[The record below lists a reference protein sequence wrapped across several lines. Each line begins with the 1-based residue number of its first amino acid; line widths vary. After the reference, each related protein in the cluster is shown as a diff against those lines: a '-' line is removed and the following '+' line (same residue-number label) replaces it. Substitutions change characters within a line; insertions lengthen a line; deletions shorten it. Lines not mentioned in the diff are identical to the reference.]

1 MDQEKQRQIT
11 IYFIEEAKEHLDT
24 IERGLLN
31 LNSLLTDPES
41 VNEVF
46 RAAHSIKGG
55 AAMLGYT
62 SIQSLAH
69 NFEDNFKI
77 FREHQNLQ
85 VDQQLQTYFL
95 EGFDKLKDLISQ
107 LESPEGLGWDM
118 ADSIVRES
126 APIFEQIKRHLNT
139 LAGIKTETVPT
150 PKPQVVVPPP
160 QTTPVA
166 SAAKPPVVTPSVPV
180 SDRSLVAAFQVE
192 VPAKLR
198 DMLQCFKQPDSPKN
212 RDSLQALCD
221 QLKAIGD
228 RFGLLQWADLLQAMR
243 AVLGRPDLQFRLLAP
258 LAIREIKQAQELVL
272 AGRANAIQISPQI
285 KEVMPAGFLV
295 GEELRLQQWQTF
307 VEQVGWLQPE
317 TVRYDLNAPDGHLPA
332 PIWFESWQDND
343 LSSMRSLYE
352 TFLQKLD
359 DCEIG

>member
-11 IYFIEEAKEHLDT
+11 IYFIEEAKEHLET
-24 IERGLLN
+24 IEHGLLN
-31 LNSLLTDPES
+31 LESMLTDPEA

-69 NFEDNFKI
+69 NFEDNFKV
-77 FREHQNLQ
+77 FREHQNLK

-95 EGFDKLKDLISQ
+95 EGFDKLKDLIYQ
-107 LESPEGLGWDM
+107 LESPEGLSRDT
-118 ADSIVRES
+118 ADAIVRES
-126 APIFEQIKRHLNT
+126 APVFEQIKRHLHS
-139 LAGIKTETVPT
+139 LAGGKTEAV
-150 PKPQVVVPPP
+150 PKPPSAVPAP
-160 QTTPVA
+160 QPTAT
-166 SAAKPPVVTPSVPV
+166 SATKPPVVNTVVPA

-212 RDSLQALCD
+212 RENLQGLCD

-228 RFGLLQWADLLQAMR
+228 RFGLPQWADLLQAMR
-243 AVLGRPDLQFRLLAP
+243 AVLGNPNLQFRLLAP

-272 AGRANAIQISPQI
+272 AGHSSAIQISAQL
-285 KEVMPAGFLV
+285 KEVMPAGVLV
-295 GEELRLQQWQTF
+295 GEELRCQQWQTF
-307 VEQVGWLQPE
+307 LEQVGWLQSAS
-317 TVRYDLNAPDGHLPA
+317 VQYDLNAPDGHLPV
-332 PIWFESWQDND
+332 PIWFEPWQDSD
-343 LSSMRSLYE
+343 LANMRSLYE
-352 TFLQKLD
+352 AFLQKLG
-359 DCEIG
+359 DCEVG

>member
-11 IYFIEEAKEHLDT
+11 LYFIEEAKEHLDT

-31 LNSLLTDPES
+31 LDTLLTDPES

-77 FREHQNLQ
+77 FRENQNLK

-95 EGFDKLKDLISQ
+95 ECFDKLKDLITQ
-107 LESPEGLGWDM
+107 LESPEGLSRDA
-118 ADSIVRES
+118 ADSIVRD
-126 APIFEQIKRHLNT
+126 AIPIFEQIKRHLNS
-139 LAGIKTETVPT
+139 LAGIKPETVPAT
-150 PKPQVVVPPP
+150 PIPTPQPP
-160 QTTPVA
+160 
-166 SAAKPPVVTPSVPV
+166 AKPPVMTVPAGDRLLVTT
-180 SDRSLVAAFQVE
+180 FQVE

-198 DMLQCFKQPDSPKN
+198 DMLQCFKQPDTPQN
-212 RDSLQALCD
+212 RENLQAICD
-221 QLKAIGD
+221 QLKTIGD
-228 RFGLLQWADLLQAMR
+228 RFKLAQWSDLIQAVR
-243 AVLGRPDLQFRLLAP
+243 AVLGDPNLQFRLLAP

-272 AGRANAIQISPQI
+272 AGRANDIQISAQLR
-285 KEVMPAGFLV
+285 EVMPAGVLV
-295 GEELRLQQWQTF
+295 GEELRRQQWQNF
-307 VEQVGWLQPE
+307 LAQIGWLQPSA
-317 TVRYDLNAPDGHLPA
+317 VQYDLQAPEGHLPA
-332 PIWFESWQDND
+332 PIWLEPWQDND
-343 LSSMRSLYE
+343 FVNGRSLYE
-352 TFLQKLD
+352 AFLQKLS

>member
-24 IERGLLN
+24 IEHGLLN
-31 LNSLLTDPES
+31 LKSMLTDPEA

-55 AAMLGYT
+55 AAMLGLHWY
-62 SIQSLAH
+62 SEFSAQLRGQ
-69 NFEDNFKI
+69 FQI
-77 FREHQNLQ
+77 FREHQDIR

-95 EGFDKLKDLISQ
+95 EGFDKLKDLITQ
-107 LESPEGLGWDM
+107 LESPEGLSQDT
-118 ADSIVRES
+118 ADAIVRES
-126 APIFEQIKRHLNT
+126 APIFEQIRRHLNS
-139 LAGIKTETVPT
+139 LAGIKSETVPA
-150 PKPQVVVPPP
+150 PKPAATVPPP
-160 QTTPVA
+160 QAPA
-166 SAAKPPVVTPSVPV
+166 SKPPVVTTSVPAG
-180 SDRSLVAAFQVE
+180 DRTLVAAFQVE

-212 RDSLQALCD
+212 RDTLQGLCD

-228 RFGLLQWADLLQAMR
+228 RFDLTQWSDLLQAMR

-272 AGRANAIQISPQI
+272 AGRASAIQISPQLR
-285 KEVMPAGFLV
+285 EVMPAGVLV
-295 GEELRLQQWQTF
+295 GEELRLQQWQNFLT
-307 VEQVGWLQPE
+307 QLGWVQS
-317 TVRYDLNAPDGHLPA
+317 TVQYNLNAPEGHLPA
-332 PIWFESWQDND
+332 PIWFEPWQD
-343 LSSMRSLYE
+343 SEPSRMRSLYE
-352 TFLQKLD
+352 TFLDKLA